1 MISPELGEGL
11 TLGDHGSTFAGGP
24 ICARAAIEALEILS
38 DPELLAAS
46 RERGE
51 EIRAGL
57 SDHPAVSDIRG
68 RGLMLGIAL
77 SDGVDSR
84 EVAAAAL
91 ASGLVVNAPNPET
104 IRLLPP
110 LVVTADEVQTGVA
123 TLRAALD
130 GRG

>member
-1 MISPELGEGL
+1 
-11 TLGDHGSTFAGGP
+11 
-24 ICARAAIEALEILS
+24 
-38 DPELLAAS
+38 
-46 RERGE
+46 
-51 EIRAGL
+51 
-57 SDHPAVSDIRG
+57 
-68 RGLMLGIAL
+68 MLGIAL

-123 TLRAALD
+123 TLRDALD